1 MRKTERLC
9 AWCGGDMPTTAR
21 ADARFCS
28 TRCRVA
34 SHRAAKADAVP
45 DELRTR
51 ARWVRHS
58 ATKVPLT
65 TAGKAASSTDPRTWT
80 THEQASASTVGVGL
94 GFVLDGD
101 GITCLDLD
109 RALNADGTPKP
120 WAADILRRAGATYVE
135 VSRSG
140 EGLHVFGY
148 ADVRQG
154 RRIRREG
161 GYCVEAYGTGRFIAV
176 TGRRFRGAP
185 STLADISAVTAALT
199 A

>member
-1 MRKTERLC
+1 M
-9 AWCGGDMPTTAR
+9 
-21 ADARFCS
+21 
-28 TRCRVA
+28 A
-34 SHRAAKADAVP
+34 SHRAAKADAIP
-45 DELRTR
+45 SELRTR
-51 ARWVRHS
+51 DRWVRHS

-65 TAGKAASSTDPRTWT
+65 TAGTAASSTDPRTWT
-80 THEQASASTVGVGL
+80 SYREAAASTAGVGV

-101 GITCLDLD
+101 GVACLDLD
-109 RALNADGTPKP
+109 HALNTDGTPKP

-140 EGLHVFGY
+140 SGLHVFGY
-148 ADVRQG
+148 AEVRQG

-161 GYCVEAYGTGRFIAV
+161 GYCVEAYGAGRFIAV

-185 STLADISAVTAALT
+185 STLGDIGALTAALT